1 LTNLFVSQPFKEGEE
16 VFLTGE
22 DHHYLYRV
30 LRVSPGDKLNL
41 LDGKGGVFLA
51 EIKELKKKETLIGV
65 GEKLQVSNEPG
76 KKIHLLQALPKKD
89 RFEYILEKGTE
100 IGIASFFPLHSRR
113 TIKKVEGKNL
123 SGKLERWQNIIKN
136 AAQQSGR
143 TVLPQIKAPLEWEEL
158 QDFVKG
164 FDVLLWAWEGS
175 GNSVQDVLKVRGEEE
190 NILLVIG
197 PEGSFTGKEEKELLK
212 MGFSDFSLGKRILRS
227 DTAGLVAATIILHL
241 TGDLGE

>member
-1 LTNLFVSQPFKEGEE
+1 LTNIFVARPFKEGDE
-16 VFLTGE
+16 VSLTGE
-22 DHHYLYRV
+22 DHHYLSRV
-30 LRVSPGDKLNL
+30 LRISPGEKLNI
-41 LDGKGGVFLA
+41 LDGKGGVFLSK
-51 EIKELKKKETLIGV
+51 IKDLKKNETLIGV
-65 GEKLQVSNEPG
+65 EKRLEVNNEPRM
-76 KKIHLLQALPKKD
+76 KINLLQAVPKKD

-100 IGIASFFPLHSRR
+100 IGIVSFFPLHSRR
-113 TIKKVEGKNL
+113 TIKKVEGKKL
-123 SGKLERWQNIIKN
+123 AGKLERWQNIIKN

-164 FDVLLWAWEGS
+164 FDILLWAWEGS

-197 PEGSFTGKEEKELLK
+197 PEGSFTGQEEKELLE

-227 DTAGLVAATIILHL
+227 DTAGLVAASIILHL